1 MFEAIARV
9 FNQFGNV
16 FKELSRPKQIGV
28 IGVLLLV
35 VGGFLS
41 IFLVSG
47 STRYD
52 VLYANLEEKD
62 AAQITEKLKELRV
75 PYRLAGQGKVITVP
89 PDMVYETRLSLAA
102 EGLPGAAGSG
112 SRFSTRP
119 RSGRPSSC
127 SGSTTSGPCRVS

>member
-9 FNQFGNV
+9 FSQFGNV

-47 STRYD
+47 SAQYD
-52 VLYANLEEKD
+52 VLYANLDEKD
-62 AAQITEKLKELRV
+62 AAQIVEKLKELRV

-89 PDMVYETRLSLAA
+89 PEMVYDAPVVPGRR
-102 EGLPGAAGSG
+102 GAAPGRR
-112 SRFSTRP
+112 SRFRDFQRGQDRGDRVHAADQLP
-119 RSGRPSSC
+119 A
-127 SGSTTSGPCRVS
+127 GPAG